1 MFVGAFKR
9 LADAELIFLLTLC
22 WQVTNITK
30 LKDFLLQHRKDY
42 VSTRR

>member
-1 MFVGAFKR
+1 MFEGAFK
-9 LADAELIFLLTLC
+9 DTEVIFLLTLC

-42 VSTRR
+42 VSAGR